1 MPRPPKQKQNPISA
15 AVSSWLDSLP
25 PALLSSLL
33 AREPQLLRDRAPKRW
48 VVYEPMVLLPS
59 GSFAAAPWPALLDS
73 LTPAQSSALW
83 AAILR
88 QLSPA
93 APKPPLTH
101 LAINERIPLR
111 TAAPSPPSPPN
122 PAQQQQRPPQPEKR
136 QPSHHQQAAAAA
148 TTAAATRASRR
159 EDEAQAN
166 AEENILRSPT
176 HLRPLHGCF
185 GPPPPPP
192 PPPLRSSRADANPPP
207 LPADFAAALWVS
219 TTQNGL
225 RQVWAP
231 RHTMFSRGNVKE
243 KARILGT
250 GVGSRSKWAVDL
262 YAGIGYFA
270 FSYARLGLRVLCWE
284 LNPWSVEG
292 LRRGA
297 EANGFSVRIVRA
309 PPPWDGDGDG
319 DLDLVALL
327 GEEEDGEAPQIV
339 VFLEDNRLAAGRIRR
354 ARAAGVRLE
363 VVHVNC
369 GFLPSSEGV
378 WRDAWEIQTGG
389 GGSCAGA
396 GEGVGWLHLHE
407 NVGAADIE
415 RRKADVQGLFDRW
428 KQQDGNGSTATV
440 EHVELVKTYAPGVWH
455 CVFDVCI
462 TRSNAAE

>member
-1 MPRPPKQKQNPISA
+1 
-15 AVSSWLDSLP
+15 
-25 PALLSSLL
+25 
-33 AREPQLLRDRAPKRW
+33 
-48 VVYEPMVLLPS
+48 
-59 GSFAAAPWPALLDS
+59 
-73 LTPAQSSALW
+73 
-83 AAILR
+83 
-88 QLSPA
+88 
-93 APKPPLTH
+93 
-101 LAINERIPLR
+101 
-111 TAAPSPPSPPN
+111 
-122 PAQQQQRPPQPEKR
+122 
-136 QPSHHQQAAAAA
+136 
-148 TTAAATRASRR
+148 
-159 EDEAQAN
+159 
-166 AEENILRSPT
+166 
-176 HLRPLHGCF
+176 
-185 GPPPPPP
+185 
-192 PPPLRSSRADANPPP
+192 

-243 KARILGT
+243 KARILGFASGGAPDSASATATAGTGTRT

-309 PPPWDGDGDG
+309 PPPSPKTTTMTARGIEGEGKGEAQGASSNVGTDWSWDGDGDG